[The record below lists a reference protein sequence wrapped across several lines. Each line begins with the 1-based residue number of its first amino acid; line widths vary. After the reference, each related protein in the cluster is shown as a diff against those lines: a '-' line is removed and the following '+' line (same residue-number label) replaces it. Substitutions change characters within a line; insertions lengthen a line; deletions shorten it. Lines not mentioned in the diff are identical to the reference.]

1 MKKIIALFVIMLAF
15 SFNANAQ
22 QKKNTATATQQ
33 PQVNQADVQKYA
45 DKDMKMLDE
54 LVSLTNDQKK
64 GFQTLFERK
73 HSMLLQHPD
82 FSQERKTILAE
93 SVETKLKSA
102 MTPDQVAKL
111 ENKPEVL
118 KALTN

>member
-15 SFNANAQ
+15 SFNASAQ
-22 QKKNTATATQQ
+22 QKKAAVATTQQ
-33 PQVNQADVQKYA
+33 PQVNQADVKKYA
-45 DKDMKMLDE
+45 DKDMKMLHE

-73 HSMLLQHPD
+73 HSMLLQHPN

-93 SVETKLKSA
+93 SIETKLKSA

-111 ENKPEVL
+111 ENNPKVL
-118 KALTN
+118 EALIN